1 MASASGDIDAQKKEL
16 GFMESLVMVCVA
28 PQNSQGDW
36 LHGYNPLEQ
45 ESKALEEKVEV
56 DIAKIEEVHAQLH
69 SFMHNAGKNCAE
81 EILLQAN
88 VRAHEDK
95 YDEDGELLPPK
106 FDPQEQPLRVYHT
119 AYYQLVKTTIRNMG
133 EKTLTLTPVYYQVRR
148 GVRETESQ
156 GDIELKCGEEA
167 EMQFPVQ
174 LDESEGETMTGWEFL
189 NAQGVLV
196 LNVMVKPNA
205 LQSSADGYLLSSPFC
220 TGPLI
225 KATQEELKRF
235 EETGQYTD
243 IERAKFLLCEHTT
256 RSKATSVGY
265 RRRSATTR
273 SAGSAKKRRTT
284 LYSST
289 PVAAKELLPPAQPG
303 GIDASFAKDLW
314 CLLPVQNGKA
324 DEGREVVPIV
334 IESTAPEDEALVD
347 LSCSM
352 RGYNGGVETL
362 HCRLAG
368 PVQPGT
374 EYLLACKVDESC
386 SDHPLGGTLAGGV
399 LLMTYQ
405 NALSHLERCRAD
417 DDRLQQAFLEQYEKY
432 FQWTV
437 GVSNPEHRHKG
448 VRYDCKG
455 MCKFNTTKNKLEV
468 TDPRSIVFRGSTTT
482 ASTAT
487 STDELGEEV
496 RQWVIESAGHT
507 VSTLG
512 GAAPTFRDKH
522 VNNKPTLSPGS
533 MHVTV
538 IATGG
543 LLPVVLPKENDC
555 LVCLEPCK
563 RGLKITLGY
572 QCMHP
577 ICAGC
582 HKRWGKT
589 CPACRA
595 LPRRDPC
602 TFTLL

>member
-1 MASASGDIDAQKKEL
+1 MASASGDIDAQQKEL
-16 GFMESLVMVCVA
+16 GCMESLVMVCVA
-28 PQNSQGDW
+28 PQTSQGIW

-56 DIAKIEEVHAQLH
+56 DSTKIEEVRGQLH
-69 SFMHNAGKNCAE
+69 SFMQNADKDCAGE
-81 EILLQAN
+81 VLVEVK

-95 YDEDGELLPPK
+95 DDDEGERLLAQ
-106 FDPQEQPLRVYHT
+106 FDRHKRTLRMYHT
-119 AYYQLVKTTIRNMG
+119 EEDRLVKTTIRNLG
-133 EKTLTLTPVYYQVRR
+133 EKTLTLTPVYYCVKM
-148 GVRETESQ
+148 GVRETEIQ
-156 GDIELKCGEEA
+156 GDLLLKSGEEA
-167 EMQFPVQ
+167 QMQFPVQ
-174 LDESEGETMTGWEFL
+174 LDEGETMTGWEFL
-189 NAQGVLV
+189 TAQGVLV

-205 LQSSADGYLLSSPFC
+205 LHSSADGYLLSSPFC

-256 RSKATSVGY
+256 RSKATSVGS

-273 SAGSAKKRRTT
+273 SAGSAKKRRMT
-284 LYSST
+284 LSSST
-289 PVAAKELLPPAQPG
+289 PVAAKELLPPAQQG
-303 GIDASFAKDLW
+303 SIDASFAKDLW

-324 DEGREVVPIV
+324 LQDCEVVPIV
-334 IESTAPEDEALVD
+334 IEATAPEDEALTD
-347 LSCSM
+347 LNCSM
-352 RGYNGGVETL
+352 KGYNGGVDTL

-368 PVQPGT
+368 PVQPAT

-386 SDHPLGGTLAGGV
+386 SKHPLDETLAGGV
-399 LLMTYQ
+399 LLMTYKD
-405 NALSHLERCRAD
+405 ALHHLEMCRED
-417 DDRLQQAFLEQYEKY
+417 DDRLKQAFLEQPEKY

-437 GVSNPEHRHKG
+437 GVSNEKQRHRG

-496 RQWVIESAGHT
+496 KQWVIESAGHT
-507 VSTLG
+507 VSALG

-555 LVCLEPCK
+555 LVCLEPCE
-563 RGLKITLGY
+563 RGSEITLGY
-572 QCMHP
+572 QCRHP

-595 LPRRDPC
+595 PPRRDPC
-602 TFTLL
+602 TFTLLD